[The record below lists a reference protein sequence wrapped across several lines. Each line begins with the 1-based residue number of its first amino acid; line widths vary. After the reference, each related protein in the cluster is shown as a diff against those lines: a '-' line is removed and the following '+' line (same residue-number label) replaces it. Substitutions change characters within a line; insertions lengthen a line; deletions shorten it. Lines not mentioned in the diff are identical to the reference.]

1 MKVKILAS
9 TDGKQLEGWINE
21 FIKDKMC
28 VDIRFN
34 SVKIPN
40 KNGSVTICDRVL
52 ISYEDF
58 EDCEPLKKHKVTAE
72 DILGE
77 AFLDE

>member
-21 FIKDKMC
+21 FIKDKIC

-34 SVKIPN
+34 SVGIPN

-52 ISYEDF
+52 IFYEDF
-58 EDCEPLKKHKVTAE
+58 EDCGLLEKHKVTAE
-72 DILGE
+72 NISGE

>member
-9 TDGKQLEGWINE
+9 TDGKQLERWIND

-28 VDIRFN
+28 VNIQFN
-34 SVKIPN
+34 SIKLPA
-40 KNGSVTICDRVL
+40 KNGGFTICDRVL

-58 EDCEPLKKHKVTAE
+58 EDCEPLEKHKVTAE

>member
-28 VDIRFN
+28 VDIHFN
-34 SVKIPN
+34 SVRIPN

-58 EDCEPLKKHKVTAE
+58 EDCEPLEKHKVTAE

>member
-9 TDGKQLEGWINE
+9 TDGKQLERWIND

-28 VDIRFN
+28 VNIQFN
-34 SVKIPN
+34 SIKLPA

-58 EDCEPLKKHKVTAE
+58 EDCEPLEKHKVTAE